1 MHIALI
7 AHDAKKDL
15 MVLLA
20 RDFAPF
26 LSRCHVM
33 ATGTTG
39 SRLIAEA
46 GIEVERLLSGP
57 LGGDLQRIDQV
68 VLHPRLPIAERVVGG
83 IGGGRGIHG

>member
-15 MVLLA
+15 MVTLA

-46 GIEVERLLSGP
+46 GIDVERLLSGP
-57 LGGDLQRIDQV
+57 LGGDLQIGARLAEGQV
-68 VLHPRLPIAERVVGG
+68 DAVIFRATR
-83 IGGGRGIHG
+83 